1 MANKKNNKKKA
12 GGKKKTV
19 TPPQQKNDSARLRQ
33 GKLVSRQGPPKGARL
48 GHHAT
53 VCSITDPFCI
63 HARGAQYPDGGPPTI
78 TIPLK
83 AFFDIAAYSTTGRT
97 KVTFLANPA
106 YPALWWSV
114 NGGTTWDVS
123 ATGTAVSWNNSLLS
137 TYAKEIRITS
147 FGIQFRSMMTAN
159 TAKGVILVT
168 NELAPPTLGSTLTPF
183 SIMMGETATFN
194 LGANTEFSWV
204 AKPQP
209 SAKLFRPYSDFTNVQ
224 TNLDWSGVTVE
235 VVGGDTTSMIQYLSA
250 ELFMNVEF
258 TLQSAIGS
266 TGTGLAQLTR
276 YPPPPNPVAQR
287 AADVVYNK
295 TPAILD
301 AVAGKASDYL
311 SRMAMNALED
321 VGKMALTFL

>member
-1 MANKKNNKKKA
+1 MAKQKKQQKKGKKKA
-12 GGKKKTV
+12 PV
-19 TPPQQKNDSARLRQ
+19 NPPQQRNDNAKLRQ
-33 GKLVSRQGPPKGARL
+33 GKLTGRQRVPRSNKL
-48 GHHAT
+48 GHHTT

-78 TIPLK
+78 TLPLK
-83 AFFDIAAYSTTGRT
+83 AFVEFAAYSTTGRA
-97 KVTFLANPA
+97 KVTFLPNPA
-106 YPALWWSV
+106 YTRLDWA
-114 NGGTTWDVS
+114 VS
-123 ATGTAVSWNNSLLS
+123 AGAWDTAATSSAISWNNSLIS

-159 TAKGVILVT
+159 TAKGVVLVT
-168 NELAPPTLGSTLTPF
+168 NELAPPTLSSTGTPYAV
-183 SIMMGETATFN
+183 MMGETATFN

-209 SAKLFRPYSDFTNVQ
+209 SAKLFRPYSDFTNAQ
-224 TNLDWSGVTVE
+224 TNLDWSAVTVE
-235 VVGGDTTSMIQYLSA
+235 VAGGDTTSSIPFLSA
-250 ELFMNVEF
+250 EIFMNVEF

-266 TGTGLAQLTR
+266 SGTGLAQLTR
-276 YPPPPNPVAQR
+276 YPPPPNPIATR

-311 SRMAMNALED
+311 SKMAMSALED
-321 VGKMALTFL
+321 VAALFTL